1 MPRPAA
7 LLLLALLATGCEAYY
22 ATFVPRTHAS
32 GAPTPP
38 LPALLRP
45 ATLPPLRSR
54 LPITLSET
62 PAAAEDSPRF
72 PSRAWFKKWA
82 KFDRATLQTL
92 GVDFVFTYG
101 IVSNLNVAL
110 TASLAWAAFS
120 RATGLSPLAPGQLKG
135 YGAAYAAIY
144 LSLGTVLRPVRMAL
158 AVSVTPLY
166 TMAVSKVRAR
176 LPFGESRPKLNR
188 TLAIITISVLLNLVG
203 LVTLTA
209 LGAWIASLVTG
220 VPMFPPGYVLPFLGR
235 AAVSA

>member
-1 MPRPAA
+1 MPRQAA
-7 LLLLALLATGCEAYY
+7 LLLALLATGCEAY
-22 ATFVPRTHAS
+22 ATLAPRYCARGSVAT
-32 GAPTPP
+32 PT

-45 ATLPPLRSR
+45 ATLPRAALVLAESA
-54 LPITLSET
+54 
-62 PAAAEDSPRF
+62 AAAEDSPRF

-101 IVSNLNVAL
+101 IVSNMNVAL

-120 RATGLSPLAPGQLKG
+120 RATGLSPLAPGASKG
-135 YGAAYAAIY
+135 YFAAYAAIY

-166 TMAVSKVRAR
+166 TMAVAKVRDR

-188 TLAIITISVLLNLVG
+188 TLAIITISVLLNIVG

-220 VPMFPPGYVLPFLGR
+220 VPMFPPGYVIPFLGR
-235 AAVSA
+235 AAATA